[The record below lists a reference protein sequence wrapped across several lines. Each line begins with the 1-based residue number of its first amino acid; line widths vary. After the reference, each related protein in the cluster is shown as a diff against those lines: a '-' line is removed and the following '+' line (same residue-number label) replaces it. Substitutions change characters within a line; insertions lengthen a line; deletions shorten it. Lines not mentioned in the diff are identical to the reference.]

1 MIKADYGGFAV
12 LFLACFF
19 VSGDVAMADSSF
31 AEVAEALSNSTFNFL
46 CFFFSVNFIRRLI
59 CYTFVCW
66 NRT

>member
-1 MIKADYGGFAV
+1 ML

-46 CFFFSVNFIRRLI
+46 CFFFFGQFQANMKVLK
-59 CYTFVCW
+59 
-66 NRT
+66 